1 MSLGVAA
8 PSVFAQRAFGIARNF
23 DNIVGIPIVLGGN
36 LLTYVENVQLPN
48 NSIIFNLEQVEQG
61 SSWFT
66 PQYIDLLKSYQV
78 WDYSDRNIDNL
89 KRFFGISGVKKCS
102 IGYVPQ
108 MTRLS
113 LADEPDIDVLFY
125 GSINE
130 RRQSILEGL
139 KEKGLNVKIL
149 SGVYGQMRD
158 DWIARSKLVIN
169 IHYYSAQVLELV
181 RLSYLLAN
189 KVCIVSETG
198 LDKSLEIA
206 FQEGIAFADYDNLV
220 ETCVNLIK
228 GDRSNREAIAQ
239 KGYNIFS
246 SLNQSIELRELLNNL

>member
-1 MSLGVAA
+1 MGYDVSL
-8 PSVFAQRAFGIARNF
+8 PQRAFGIERNLN
-23 DNIVGIPIVLGGN
+23 DIVGIPIILGAN
-36 LLTYVENVQLPN
+36 LLPYVENVQLPDY
-48 NSIIFNLEQVEQG
+48 SIIFNLEQVEQG

-66 PQYIDLLKSYQV
+66 PHYLNLLKNYQV

-113 LADEPDIDVLFY
+113 LVDKPDIDVLFY

-130 RRQSILEGL
+130 RRQRILERL

-169 IHYYSAQVLELV
+169 IHYYSAQILELI

-198 LDKSLEIA
+198 ADKSLEIA
-206 FQEGIAFADYDNLV
+206 FQEGIAFAEYNDLID
-220 ETCVNLIK
+220 TCVNLIQ
-228 GDRSNREAIAQ
+228 GDRSKRKAIAQ
-239 KGYNIFS
+239 KGYNLFS
-246 SLNQSIELRELLNNL
+246 SLNQSIELQKLLKNEE

>member
-1 MSLGVAA
+1 M
-8 PSVFAQRAFGIARNF
+8 
-23 DNIVGIPIVLGGN
+23 
-36 LLTYVENVQLPN
+36 
-48 NSIIFNLEQVEQG
+48 
-61 SSWFT
+61 
-66 PQYIDLLKSYQV
+66 
-78 WDYSDRNIDNL
+78 
-89 KRFFGISGVKKCS
+89 KKCS

-113 LADEPDIDVLFY
+113 LSQEPDVDVLFY

-130 RRQSILEGL
+130 RRQRILEGL

-158 DWIARSKLVIN
+158 DWIVRSKLVIN
-169 IHYYSAQVLELV
+169 IHYYSAQILELI

-198 LDKSLEIA
+198 TNKSLEMA

-220 ETCVNLIK
+220 ETCVKLIK

-239 KGYNIFS
+239 KGYNLFS
-246 SLNQSIELRELLNNL
+246 SLSQSLELRELLNNL